1 MVQEIKRLTRSRSDR
16 MFAGVCGGIGE
27 YFDIDVT
34 LVRLIF
40 VGLFF
45 LGFPGI
51 LLVYLIMMV
60 LVPQEPISD
69 PVLPA

>member
-1 MVQEIKRLTRSRSDR
+1 